1 MTPAAIAAW
10 WDRWGLDHTAAA
22 QQRRAAYA
30 VQKAAA
36 AAVMRAI
43 VPVTVPDILTD
54 KVSGS

>member
-1 MTPAAIAAW
+1 MTPAQIQAW
-10 WDRWGLDHTAAA
+10 WDRWGLNHVTAG

-30 VQKAAA
+30 AQKAATR
-36 AAVMRAI
+36 AVMRAI